1 MRSNS
6 LISVVKLLTLVVVV
20 LMTATACVTKEVQI
34 KSKEAS
40 AANAQIGAK
49 YLQDENLDLDQARIK
64 LEKALDQDSSNALA
78 HVYYGQLQ
86 HLVRNDDKARV
97 HFNKAIKLEPEVAEH
112 RNNYGVFLCQIE
124 EYESAIAEFEKA
136 ANNPYYTTPEFALD
150 NAGLCMLDSN
160 QYEQASGFLRAALRK
175 NPKFANAFLHMS
187 ELLYKQG
194 KMTVSN
200 AYYQRFLA
208 NGRDTP
214 ESLLLGINLYRDLGK
229 RTKAEQYASRLL
241 NDHPESIEAGEYLAQ
256 PIQ

>member
-1 MRSNS
+1 MRINS
-6 LISVVKLLTLVVVV
+6 LMSVVSLLALVAV
-20 LMTATACVTKEVQI
+20 TATGCVTKEIQI
-34 KSKEAS
+34 KSKDAS
-40 AANAQIGAK
+40 AANAQLGAE
-49 YLQDENLDLDQARIK
+49 YLQDNDLEQARVK
-64 LEKALDQDSSNALA
+64 LEKALSQDGNNAFA

-86 HLVRNDDKARV
+86 HRVDDNVKARK
-97 HFNKAIKLEPEVAEH
+97 HFQKAIALEPDVAEH
-112 RNNYGVFLCQIE
+112 RNTYGVFLCQVE
-124 EYESAIAEFEKA
+124 EYDSAIKEFEAA
-136 ANNPYYTTPEFALD
+136 ANNPYYDTPEYALD
-150 NAGLCMLDSN
+150 NAGLCMLESN

-194 KMTVSN
+194 RKSVSN

-229 RTKAEQYASRLL
+229 RAQAEQYASRLL